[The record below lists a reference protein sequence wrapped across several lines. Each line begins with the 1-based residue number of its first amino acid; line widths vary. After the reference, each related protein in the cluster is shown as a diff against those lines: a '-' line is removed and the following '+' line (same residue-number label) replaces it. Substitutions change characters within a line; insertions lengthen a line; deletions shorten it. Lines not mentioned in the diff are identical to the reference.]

1 MDAAG
6 KVGMDEGR
14 TDKACRVSV
23 NSAGLFIRFPFIF
36 YVLDKCL
43 FVFTLFDCFSRNLSF
58 SFIPLASSN
67 VFSFSCVYRTTIELF
82 TALSSPPIFAMKLVP
97 QPATCASMDFTKISL
112 DA

>member
-43 FVFTLFDCFSRNLSF
+43 FVFILFDCFSSF